1 MDFWDYGKNEELS
14 IERRTQLL
22 AHLMTAGKYI
32 GSELDLFANAL
43 NWKRY
48 WVSEIRSYVRGDVL
62 EVGAGIGANTGFLKS
77 DRISSW
83 TCLEPDPELADR
95 MRKTFAAQPSL
106 SGCQI
111 QTASTAELGRD
122 SKFDAILYIDVLEHI
137 ADDRGEMERA
147 ARLLRENGRIIV
159 LAPAHPFLYSAF
171 DKTIG
176 HFRRYNKPSLAAC
189 SPTDCDLVRLIYLDS
204 VGLLASLSNRLLL
217 RQPMP
222 TLTQINFWD
231 RLLVPP
237 SRYLDRLVFH
247 GIGKSIV
254 AVWQK
259 RTSDTNRR

>member
-1 MDFWDYGKNEELS
+1 
-14 IERRTQLL
+14 L
-22 AHLMTAGKYI
+22 AHLTIADKYI
-32 GSELDLFANAL
+32 GGELDLFANAL

-48 WVSEIRSYVRGDVL
+48 WVSEIRSYVVGDVL

-77 DRISSW
+77 DRTSSW

-95 MRKTFAAQPSL
+95 MRKTFATEPGL
-106 SGCQI
+106 SSCQI
-111 QTASTAELGRD
+111 RTASTAELERN

-147 ARLLRENGRIIV
+147 ASLLRENGRIIV

-171 DKTIG
+171 DKAIG
-176 HFRRYNKPSLAAC
+176 HFRRYDKPSLAGC
-189 SPTDCDLVRLIYLDS
+189 SPTDCELVRLSYLDS

-222 TLTQINFWD
+222 TLTQIVFWD

-247 GIGKSIV
+247 RIGKSIV